1 MQAESDPSS
10 NPRLV
15 WSGLSLSGSTK
26 VTHQINSSFVKGHLS
41 KRYSLYLAQKRS
53 ELSEFDTR
61 LCCHWLSCVATL
73 DLDFILSVLVG
84 RTLVVFIQL
93 IPRHGACQ
101 LGR

>member
-26 VTHQINSSFVKGHLS
+26 
-41 KRYSLYLAQKRS
+41 KRS

-61 LCCHWLSCVATL
+61 LCRHWLSCVVTL